1 MAKPLATILKKYS
14 DVISGKLPASEVSK
28 LTTGKEPGVDYA
40 SKMPDEREF
49 VASHSVEKHPDRNG
63 NGDDVFKASK
73 IKQTSAEGGKHGYIP
88 DPKDER
94 VYKQANE
101 ETDSVNF
108 NKTSRGTTL
117 AERVGQK
124 YGKVNEK
131 KDNREYDYEGEMAVT
146 QLKTI
151 MRHAEHLMKM
161 MEPNTNLPEWV
172 QSKIT
177 KAQDYISTAHDYLMS
192 EMNEAKRDMSG
203 MVCEACGDHYGK
215 PTNES
220 CKYDSHDMNGKNWVK
235 KEQDSAADKEPRYT
249 GKKKEG
255 RQLITDKNLQ
265 EKAESVAQQKIMAM
279 ALAYKRGE
287 MKDASPEVKK
297 LADSMT
303 EKQLRDYATTKH
315 KGLPQKAQKVA
326 KESAPAD
333 TPITFPVTNS
343 REGFGRL

>member
-1 MAKPLATILKKYS
+1 MAKSLAIILKKYN
-14 DVISGKLPASEVSK
+14 DVISGKLPASEVSQ
-28 LTTGKEPGVDYA
+28 LATGKEPGVDYA
-40 SKMPDEREF
+40 SKMPDERDF
-49 VASHSVEKHPDRNG
+49 IAAHSVEKHPDRNG
-63 NGDDVFKASK
+63 NGDEVFKASN
-73 IKQTSAEGGKHGYIP
+73 IKRAELQRHGNVP
-88 DPKDER
+88 TPKDKNA
-94 VYKQANE
+94 YKKYNE
-101 ETDSVNF
+101 ETDPENF
-108 NKTSRGTTL
+108 NSTNRKTTL

-151 MRHAEHLMKM
+151 MRHAEHLIKM

-192 EMNEAKRDMSG
+192 EMNEASKCNMSEAG
-203 MVCEACGDHYGK
+203 TMCEVHGKGACPKEESKESGK
-215 PTNES
+215 ADEQPM
-220 CKYDSHDMNGKNWVK
+220 YNGK
-235 KEQDSAADKEPRYT
+235 DKE
-249 GKKKEG
+249 GKRK
-255 RQLITDKNLQ
+255 LILDKSLQ
-265 EKAESVAQQKIMAM
+265 EKAQSIAQQKLMAM

-287 MKDASPEVKK
+287 MEDASPEVKR
-297 LADSMT
+297 LAKTMS
-303 EKQLRDYATTKH
+303 EKDLEDFAKTKH
-315 KGLPQKAQKVA
+315 KGLPQKVA